1 MHQEAVRR
9 DTHLSRAAHLRHR
22 NLACGE
28 VHRGVVKHNVRRV
41 TAELQA
47 DARGV
52 LGGLRSEL
60 LPHLRRAG
68 EGELAQARIIQQIRN
83 H

>member
-9 DTHLSRAAHLRHR
+9 DAYLSRAAHLRHR
-22 NLACGE
+22 NLARGE
-28 VHRGVVKHNVRRV
+28 VHRGVVKHNVWRV

-52 LGGLRSEL
+52 LSGLRSEL
-60 LPHLRRAG
+60 LPHLRRTG
-68 EGELAQARIIQQIRN
+68 EGELAQARIVQQVRN